1 MFGEI
6 KDRPNTPF
14 EVSDGVFRET
24 PTLYE
29 RCFALTETLDH
40 LALEGGADTGRA
52 RRSPDAAVVS
62 DQNLRESVLGYGNVL
77 FWSARKRTR

>member
-14 EVSDGVFRET
+14 GVSDGVFRET

-29 RCFALTETLDH
+29 RCFALAETLDH

-52 RRSPDAAVVS
+52 RRLPGRVMMAKTKVFVV
-62 DQNLRESVLGYGNVL
+62 GY
-77 FWSARKRTR
+77 ARPGHLMPLS